1 VASSSLPEGLYSE
14 VAGEGP
20 EIVLL
25 HEGICDSRMWDPQWE
40 TWARS
45 HRVLR
50 FDFRGF
56 GRSPQEPGAY
66 SGARDVIELLDRHG
80 FERAALVGVSL
91 GGRVA
96 LEVVLAQPER
106 ISALVL
112 VGAGLPGHDWSEEM
126 KANWEEEETA
136 LRAGNLDGAVEVCL
150 RTWVDGPRRRPE
162 DVDPQ
167 VRARVGEM
175 QKRAYELQLGLKE
188 DEEELLVEDVA
199 GRLGEIKAPT
209 LVLAGAEDQ
218 PDIQAIADRLASE
231 IPGARRETIANTA
244 HVPSME
250 RPEEFDRLVL
260 GFVESL

>member
-1 VASSSLPEGLYSE
+1 
-14 VAGEGP
+14 
-20 EIVLL
+20 
-25 HEGICDSRMWDPQWE
+25 MWDPQWQ

-45 HRVLR
+45 HRLLR

-56 GRSPQEPGAY
+56 GRSPLEPGPFA
-66 SGARDVIELLDRHG
+66 SARDVIELMDHHG

-96 LEVVLAQPER
+96 LEVALAQPER
-106 ISALVL
+106 VSTLVL
-112 VGAGLPGHDWSEEM
+112 VGSGLPGHAWSEDM
-126 KANWEEEETA
+126 KAAWGEEEA
-136 LRAGNLDGAVEVCL
+136 AFSAGDLDGAVEVSM

-162 DVDPQ
+162 DVDPE
-167 VRARVGEM
+167 VRARVAEM
-175 QKRAYELQLGLKE
+175 QKRAYELQLPIEE

-209 LVLAGAEDQ
+209 LVLVGEEDQ

-231 IPGARRETIANTA
+231 IPGARRDTIANTA

-250 RPEEFDRLVL
+250 RPEEFERLVL
-260 GFVESL
+260 GFLGSL

>member
-1 VASSSLPEGLYSE
+1 M
-14 VAGEGP
+14 
-20 EIVLL
+20 LL
-25 HEGICDSRMWDPQWE
+25 HEGICDSRMWDRQWD
-40 TWARS
+40 TWTRS

-56 GRSPQEPGAY
+56 GRSPIEPGPFA
-66 SGARDVIELLDRHG
+66 SARDVIELLDRHG

-96 LEVVLAQPER
+96 LEVALAQPDR
-106 ISALVL
+106 VSALVL
-112 VGAGLPGHDWSEEM
+112 VGSGLPGHDWSEGM
-126 KANWEEEETA
+126 KAAWGEEEA
-136 LRAGNLDGAVEVCL
+136 AFGAGDLDRAVEVCM

-162 DVDPQ
+162 DVEPD
-167 VRARVGEM
+167 VRARVAEM
-175 QKRAYELQLGLKE
+175 QKRAYELQLPIEE

-199 GRLGEIKAPT
+199 HRLGEIAVPT
-209 LVLAGAEDQ
+209 LVLVGEEDQ
-218 PDIQAIADRLASE
+218 PDIKAIADRLASE

-260 GFVESL
+260 GFLESL